1 MANKTPTKT
10 TLKPGDN
17 LPARGRSNKTI
28 ILEAMRE
35 ASVLDLTNDSTK
47 DDAEK
52 AFFTLII
59 NSAIASDDPNR
70 GMCIKLLADKGW
82 ASVKPSNDCVTF
94 EFDHKGDVYS
104 QSAQIVKAIADGN
117 LAPDIGGGII
127 QSISSMMGIE
137 DKTLTKN
144 RIDKIESALNG
155 NS

>member
-1 MANKTPTKT
+1 MASSST
-10 TLKPGDN
+10 TLKKGDN
-17 LPARGRSNKTI
+17 LPGRGRSNKTL
-28 ILEAMRE
+28 ILEMLRE
-35 ASVLDLTNDSTK
+35 KGHLELNKNSTK

-52 AFFTLII
+52 AFFDHVAI
-59 NSAIASDDPNR
+59 SAFNLEDQNR

-82 ASVKPSNDCVTF
+82 ASVKPSNDCVSF

-137 DKTLTKN
+137 DKTITKK

-155 NS
+155 DAQ